1 MGVMMGTRGG
11 LDARWV
17 NEFGRGMPPPHMEGV
32 AIRFFGGGELM
43 ILFGWEEYAL
53 SNLSA
58 ERMTGSFP
66 DLGRLTPPNHML

>member
-32 AIRFFGGGELM
+32 AIRFFGGGGAHDF
-43 ILFGWEEYAL
+43 IWV
-53 SNLSA
+53 
-58 ERMTGSFP
+58 
-66 DLGRLTPPNHML
+66 GRICLIQFVSGEDDW